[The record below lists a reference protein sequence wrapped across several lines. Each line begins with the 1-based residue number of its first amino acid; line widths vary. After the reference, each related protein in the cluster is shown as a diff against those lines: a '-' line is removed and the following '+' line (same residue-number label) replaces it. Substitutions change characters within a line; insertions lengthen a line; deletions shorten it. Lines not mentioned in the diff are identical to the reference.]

1 MDVALFSQL
10 VRMARTALK
19 WTIRDLAEEAGVSP
33 DTIMR
38 VEKGD
43 PLVKHPSWVAVQGA
57 LENAGVELI
66 ENGTVLLHSSL
77 REAGVAGSPDMPL
90 GVRRIYPEK
99 SLAYVVTTSDQGT
112 FKIFYDSG
120 EARKEILQFL
130 GRGYESLDS
139 NLSKTDGLPKY
150 FKYKRKDGIDTATI
164 TYLRYDL
171 PEGLKVFLE
180 NEAIPKDVEEEQQ
193 KSKEKIKRL
202 FEAMHTSLASAARA
216 MGITREALNSCL
228 YSDCAVANETAQ
240 RLSVALKGYHQESF
254 QEDILNIALRL
265 DLQKTEKCSP
275 ELAERIQSY
284 FENLRKHHQN
294 TRNQ

>member
-1 MDVALFSQL
+1 
-10 VRMARTALK
+10 MARTALK

-77 REAGVAGSPDMPL
+77 REAGIAGSPDMPL

-99 SLAYVVTTSDQGT
+99 SLAYVVTTDDEGP
-112 FKIFYDSG
+112 FKIFYDSN
-120 EARKEILQFL
+120 AAHKEVAQIL

-139 NLSKTDGLPKY
+139 NLSKPDGQPKY
-150 FKYKRKDGIDTATI
+150 FKYKQKDGNDTATI

-171 PEGLKVFLE
+171 PEDVKVFLE
-180 NEAIPKDVEEEQQ
+180 NEATTKDGEDEQQ
-193 KSKEKIKRL
+193 KNKEKIIRL
-202 FEAMHTSLASAARA
+202 FEAMHTSLASAARV

-228 YSDCAVANETAQ
+228 YSDCAVTYETAQ
-240 RLSVALKGYHQESF
+240 RLSVALKAYHQENF
-254 QEDILNIALRL
+254 KEDSLNIALRM
-265 DLQKTEKCSP
+265 DLRKAEKCSP
-275 ELAERIQSY
+275 EILERIQSS
-284 FENLRKHHQN
+284 FENLRKYHQY
-294 TRNQ
+294 